1 MKNKTLTVTLAV
13 MLGETSKELIREM
26 NEVIK
31 NGEIEMEQK
40 QEKDHDFFYLD
51 DANQKQQSTMV
62 KNLKRKAKPYTST
75 RIKARNVLSNIAY
88 SGVKAEDFV
97 NSDLTFEV
105 ITLLTKSIN
114 LFSLER
120 KITDAKNRDIIYMF
134 WEEYVEKS
142 FYKHICENDCFV
154 Y

>member
-1 MKNKTLTVTLAV
+1 
-13 MLGETSKELIREM
+13 
-26 NEVIK
+26 
-31 NGEIEMEQK
+31 MEQK

-62 KNLKRKAKPYTST
+62 KNLKRKVKPYTST